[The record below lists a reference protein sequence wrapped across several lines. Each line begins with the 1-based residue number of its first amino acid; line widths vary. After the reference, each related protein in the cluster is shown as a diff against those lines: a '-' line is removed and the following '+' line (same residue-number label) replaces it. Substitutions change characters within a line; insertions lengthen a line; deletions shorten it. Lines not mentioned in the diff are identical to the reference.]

1 MSLNEWEGRSSE
13 DRIELGIT
21 HVDEDFLSLFK
32 LEMAEG
38 RFYSR
43 EFTSDEDE
51 ALVVN
56 EAAIRAMS
64 MENPLG
70 KRVLNARIVGVVK
83 DFHMR
88 SLHYKVAPLVFVLNK
103 NRARVVFVK
112 IMTSNPSRT
121 LASLESS
128 WSSIAPEFP
137 FEYRFLDEDLE
148 QLYQGDRHLGK
159 IVNASAALALFVAC
173 LGLFGM
179 ASFAAEQRTK
189 EIGIR
194 KVLGA
199 SVPGIFSLLSRD
211 FIKWVLIANVIAAPI
226 AGYAMTKYL
235 NTYAYH
241 SNLGPVSFLLPVIL
255 TLIVALLTVC
265 WQALR
270 AAWADPVRS
279 LRYE

>member
-1 MSLNEWEGRSSE
+1 
-13 DRIELGIT
+13 
-21 HVDEDFLSLFK
+21 
-32 LEMAEG
+32 MAEG

-64 MENPLG
+64 MENPQG
-70 KRVLNARIVGVVK
+70 KKVWNASIVGVVK

-88 SLHYKVAPLVFVLNK
+88 SLHYKVAPLALILNK

-128 WSSIAPEFP
+128 WSSIAPEYP

-159 IVNASAALALFVAC
+159 VVNASAALALFVAC

-194 KVLGA
+194 KILGA

-265 WQALR
+265 WQVLR

>member
-1 MSLNEWEGRSSE
+1 MTTDEWEGRSSE

-21 HVDEDFLSLFK
+21 YVDEDFLSLFK

-43 EFTSDEDE
+43 EFTSDEEE

-70 KRVLNARIVGVVK
+70 KRVLDTRIVGVIK

-88 SLHYKVAPLVFVLNK
+88 SLHYKVAPLALILNK

-128 WSSIAPEFP
+128 WSSITPEYP

-159 IVNASAALALFVAC
+159 VVNASAALALFVAC
-173 LGLFGM
+173 LGLFGL
-179 ASFAAEQRTK
+179 ASFVAEQRTK

-194 KVLGA
+194 KILGA
-199 SVPGIFSLLSRD
+199 SVPEIFSLLSRD
-211 FIKWVLIANVIAAPI
+211 FIKWVLIANVIAAPT

-241 SNLGPVSFLLPVIL
+241 SNLGPVSFVLPVIL
-255 TLIVALLTVC
+255 TLIVAFLTIC

>member
-1 MSLNEWEGRSSE
+1 M
-13 DRIELGIT
+13 
-21 HVDEDFLSLFK
+21 K
-32 LEMAEG
+32 EG

-70 KRVLNARIVGVVK
+70 KGVLNARIVGVVK

-159 IVNASAALALFVAC
+159 VVNASAALALFVAC

-255 TLIVALLTVC
+255 TLIVAILTVC
-265 WQALR
+265 WQVLR
-270 AAWADPVRS
+270 VAWADPVRS

>member
-1 MSLNEWEGRSSE
+1 
-13 DRIELGIT
+13 
-21 HVDEDFLSLFK
+21 
-32 LEMAEG
+32 MAEG

-88 SLHYKVAPLVFVLNK
+88 SLHYKVAPLALILNK

-121 LASLESS
+121 LASLESA
-128 WSSIAPEFP
+128 WSSIAPEYP

-148 QLYQGDRHLGK
+148 QLYQADRHLGK
-159 IVNASAALALFVAC
+159 VVNASAALALFVAC
-173 LGLFGM
+173 LGLFGL

-199 SVPGIFSLLSRD
+199 SVSGIFSLLSRD

-235 NTYAYH
+235 SIYAYH
-241 SNLGPVSFLLPVIL
+241 CNLGPVSFLLPVIL

-265 WQALR
+265 WQVLR
-270 AAWADPVRS
+270 AAWANPVRS